1 MNAHMPASGAF
12 AGVAPPS
19 RPDGGLRASSDEGKG
34 DSRGILRRDLLAAG
48 AVGTAFVCLGAAGV
62 AFGKED
68 GSRVLP
74 PGAGSPRDLLALC
87 NRCGRCIQAC
97 PQRVVVPTPLSKGV
111 VAYGTPELVFDLGY
125 CDFCMKCVDACP
137 TGALAYGR
145 PSEHDIGVAVVL
157 KEACIAWN
165 WSGCTVC
172 YDECPVEGAISLDD
186 LARPSVQE
194 GLCTGCGKCELACPA
209 ASLRAYDAAVADK
222 GIVVVS
228 HENA

>member
-1 MNAHMPASGAF
+1 MSAPVLGGTPSTGEAS
-12 AGVAPPS
+12 
-19 RPDGGLRASSDEGKG
+19 ASKTVVPQRSSKDEGCG
-34 DSRGILRRDLLAAG
+34 SVRGIKRRDFLAAG
-48 AVGTAFVCLGAAGV
+48 AVGTALVCLGVAGV
-62 AFGKED
+62 AVGEESD
-68 GSRVLP
+68 SRVLP
-74 PGAGSPRDLLALC
+74 PGADSSRDFLAEC

-97 PQRVVVPTPLSKGV
+97 PQHVVTPTPLSKGITSC
-111 VAYGTPELVFDLGY
+111 GTPELVFDLGY

-145 PSEHDIGVAVVL
+145 SSERDIGVAVVL

-172 YDECPVEGAISLDD
+172 HDECPVEGAIALDD

-194 GLCTGCGKCELACPA
+194 DLCTGCGKCELVCPA

-222 GIVVVS
+222 GIVVMP